1 LIVVSNASPLMN
13 LALINRLDLL
23 TWRFD
28 KVFIPPEVH
37 RELTGRGMPGANKLK
52 RANWIQVQTPQNK
65 LLVRSLM
72 LQVDRGEAEAI
83 TLALELAADLLLIDE
98 RKGRFVA
105 GQLNVPIMGLLG
117 LLVDLKQKGHLAA
130 VKPVI
135 QQLIQQANFW
145 ISSELFYHV
154 LQAVGEDSPD

>member
-1 LIVVSNASPLMN
+1 MN

>member
-1 LIVVSNASPLMN
+1 MN

-37 RELTGRGMPGANKLK
+37 RELTGRGMPGAKKLK

-83 TLALELAADLLLIDE
+83 VLALELAADLLLIDE

-105 GQLNVPIMGLLG
+105 GQLNVPMMGLLG
-117 LLVDLKQKGHLAA
+117 LLVDLKQKEHLAA